1 MDIARSRQSVVLV
14 LLSELILISADIY
27 RLKDW
32 CHDEIEA
39 MTVIFVNVGDAKF
52 TYDRRAFTPCIPAP

>member
-14 LLSELILISADIY
+14 LLSGLILISADTY

-32 CHDEIEA
+32 RHDKIEA
-39 MTVIFVNVGDAKF
+39 MTVIFVNVGVAKF
-52 TYDRRAFTPCIPAP
+52 SPPWRAFAPCIPAP